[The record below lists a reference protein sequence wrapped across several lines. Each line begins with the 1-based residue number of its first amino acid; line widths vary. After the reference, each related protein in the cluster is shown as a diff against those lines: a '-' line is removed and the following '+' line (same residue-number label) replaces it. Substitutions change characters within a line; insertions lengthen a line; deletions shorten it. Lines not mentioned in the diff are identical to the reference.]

1 MNRPGVA
8 SGMRL
13 LLVEDAA
20 HLADATARGL
30 RAHGHAVDVART
42 LAEGRAKVALESYDA
57 VLLDLGLPDGDG
69 TELLRAIRARTDAVA
84 VILLTA
90 RDAVSDRVQGLDL
103 GADDYLVKPF
113 ALEELLARL
122 RAVQRRAAEW
132 RPDTIVVDTLQLD
145 PARRLAWRD
154 GVALELTTTEF
165 ALLEF
170 LARAAGD
177 VCSRARISAKVWDEH
192 YDPAS
197 NVIDVYIARLR
208 RKVDR
213 PGAVPLLHTVRGA
226 GYVLDPAGPR

>member
-1 MNRPGVA
+1 M
-8 SGMRL
+8 
-13 LLVEDAA
+13 
-20 HLADATARGL
+20 
-30 RAHGHAVDVART
+30 
-42 LAEGRAKVALESYDA
+42 ESYDA

-69 TELLRAIRARTDAVA
+69 LTLLQAIRERSEPIA
-84 VILLTA
+84 VIVLTA
-90 RDAVSDRVQGLDL
+90 RDAVSDRVQGLDF

-132 RPDTIVVDTLQLD
+132 HPDPLTVDTLVLD

-154 GVALELTTTEF
+154 DVPLDLTTTEF

-170 LARAAGD
+170 LARASGE

-208 RKVDR
+208 RKVDL
-213 PGAVPLLHTVRGA
+213 PGTVPLLHTVRGA